1 MDKMYLFKNE
11 NEITEY
17 DGSPLRFY
25 VGNRLIRQIF
35 SPSEDELKGFGYKK
49 FVTASVPE
57 YDEKTQYLSKKYVDG
72 EDITEA
78 YEVCDIPEEVFGQ
91 EEDMPDKE
99 GENLAE
105 TEENSDKEEEN

>member
-49 FVTASVPE
+49 LIMAIMPE
-57 YDEKTQYLSKKYVDG
+57 YDEKTQYLNKKYVDG
-72 EDITEA
+72 EDITET
-78 YEVCDIPEEVFGQ
+78 YEVRDIP
-91 EEDMPDKE
+91 
-99 GENLAE
+99 AE
-105 TEENSDKEEEN
+105 TEVTEETEETGETE